1 MNDVFDAETGE
12 KLELFVPTR
21 VEASSSKAVEPTLA
35 QTSSKTQQQSKQSL
49 SPTRAVH
56 RETQS
61 LRELGDYTDWER
73 QQVAN
78 VTKAEKC
85 FRESLA
91 GVRHELQRRGLSEAE
106 RLSLTTELLEKTKHG
121 YARHIQAL
129 VVEELVREM
138 DREVAMRLELA
149 PLGRERMQRRQDK
162 ERAFYRAQI
171 TRIREECEMALTAAA
186 AKNNLLR

>member
-1 MNDVFDAETGE
+1 MNEVFDAETGE
-12 KLELFVPTR
+12 KLELFVPTKAESR
-21 VEASSSKAVEPTLA
+21 STTPDKPISPQPPSKV
-35 QTSSKTQQQSKQSL
+35 QQNSKQSR
-49 SPTRAVH
+49 SPTQAVH

-61 LRELGDYTDWER
+61 LRELGDDVDWER
-73 QQVAN
+73 QQIAN
-78 VTKAEKC
+78 VTKAETC

-91 GVRHELQRRGLSEAE
+91 GVRYELQRRGLSEGE

-129 VVEELVREM
+129 VVEELAREM

-149 PLGRERMQRRQDK
+149 RLGRERMQRQHDK
-162 ERAFYRAQI
+162 ERDFYRAQI
-171 TRIREECEMALTAAA
+171 ARIREECEMALTAAA

>member
-1 MNDVFDAETGE
+1 MNEVFDAET
-12 KLELFVPTR
+12 V
-21 VEASSSKAVEPTLA
+21 
-35 QTSSKTQQQSKQSL
+35 QQNSKQSR
-49 SPTRAVH
+49 SPTQAVH

-61 LRELGDYTDWER
+61 LRELGDDVDWER
-73 QQVAN
+73 QQIAN
-78 VTKAEKC
+78 VTKAETC

-91 GVRHELQRRGLSEAE
+91 GVRYELQRRGLSEGE

-129 VVEELVREM
+129 VVEELAREM

-149 PLGRERMQRRQDK
+149 RLGRERMQRQHDK
-162 ERAFYRAQI
+162 EREFYRAQI
-171 TRIREECEMALTAAA
+171 ARIREECEMALTAAA

>member
-12 KLELFVPTR
+12 KLELFVP
-21 VEASSSKAVEPTLA
+21 SKESTKVLAPTS
-35 QTSSKTQQQSKQSL
+35 QVQQP
-49 SPTRAVH
+49 SPSRAVH

-61 LRELGDYTDWER
+61 QRVLGDNVDWGRE
-73 QQVAN
+73 Q
-78 VTKAEKC
+78 KAEQC

-91 GVRHELQRRGLSEAE
+91 GIRQELQRHDLSQVD
-106 RLSLTTELLEKTKHG
+106 RLSLTTELLEKTKQN

-129 VVEELVREM
+129 IVEELAREM

-149 PLGRERMQRRQDK
+149 PLGRERMQRRHDK

-171 TRIREECEMALTAAA
+171 SRIREECEMALTAMA